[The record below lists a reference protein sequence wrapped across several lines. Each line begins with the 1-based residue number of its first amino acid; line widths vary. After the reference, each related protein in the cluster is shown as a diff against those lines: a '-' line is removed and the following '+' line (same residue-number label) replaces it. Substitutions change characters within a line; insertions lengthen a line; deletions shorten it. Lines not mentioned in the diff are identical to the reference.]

1 LPTGRGRVAAGLESL
16 WLGEKW
22 TNERR
27 EQFVMIKKVTMELTA
42 RQEEIFNFVKTFIKE
57 RGYPPSVREIG
68 ERFQIYPRAAFDHL
82 KALERK
88 GYLKRRGSMSRGLE
102 VLVFQGSEPFGFSD
116 KGAGRGEYSK
126 KDRKSPI
133 REIPILGRV
142 TAGKPILAVE
152 HVEGTL
158 PFPAD
163 WAKGKDVFLLK
174 VKGDS
179 MSPFILPDDYVV
191 VRSQPSAENGEVIV
205 TLVGEEATVKRFFKK
220 GKRIELRPDNERWE
234 TIRIEEGPERIQI
247 LGKVIGV
254 FRKC

>member
-1 LPTGRGRVAAGLESL
+1 MG
-16 WLGEKW
+16 
-22 TNERR
+22 
-27 EQFVMIKKVTMELTA
+27 LTA
-42 RQEEIFNFVKTFIKE
+42 RQEEIFNFIRTFIRD

-68 ERFQIYPRAAFDHL
+68 ERFKIYPRAAFDHL

-88 GYLKRRGSMSRGLE
+88 GYLKRRGSVSRGLE
-102 VLVFQGSEPFGFSD
+102 VLIFQESELSGLPGRAAGYGGHSGKE
-116 KGAGRGEYSK
+116 KG
-126 KDRKSPI
+126 SPI
-133 REIPILGRV
+133 REIPVLGRV

-152 HVEGTL
+152 HVDGTL

-163 WAKGKDVFLLK
+163 WVKGKDVFLLK

-191 VRSQPSAENGEVIV
+191 VRSQPSAENGDVVV
-205 TLVGEEATVKRFFKK
+205 TLVGEEATVKRFFRTGKK
-220 GKRIELRPDNERWE
+220 IELRPDNENRE
-234 TIRIEEGPERIQI
+234 TIRIEEGSERTQI